1 MSKQI
6 TKIKVLNGAPE
17 LIGKVL
23 NLKEEEEGLYIC
35 EATGIEVVD
44 TWGEIASLPEKS
56 KNSIDGV
63 FYDLHLFSLSLGDS
77 LAFIDEVEY
86 LQ

>member
-23 NLKEEEEGLYIC
+23 NLKEAEEGLYIC

-44 TWGEIASLPEKS
+44 TWGEIASLPGRS
-56 KNSIDGV
+56 SIDSV

-77 LAFIDEVEY
+77 LAFIDEIEY